1 MDNSKLENIEAIAF
15 LTLISINGMVLS
27 TSQAIIRT
35 CSSASLIT
43 SFIVSLLAIVVVLI
57 LSLFAKNFSGKSLL
71 DISDFLGGKILK
83 FSVGI
88 IFIVYFTFRASLFL
102 KEFATVC
109 KLSITL

>member
-71 DISDFLGGKILK
+71 DISDFSRRKNLK
-83 FSVGI
+83 VFRRNN
-88 IFIVYFTFRASLFL
+88 FYCLFYFLELLCF
-102 KEFATVC
+102 
-109 KLSITL
+109 

>member
-15 LTLISINGMVLS
+15 LTLISINGMILS

-57 LSLFAKNFSGKSLL
+57 LSLFAKNFSGK
-71 DISDFLGGKILK
+71 IS
-83 FSVGI
+83 FSGYRTSHPTANRVRGS
-88 IFIVYFTFRASLFL
+88 FYGLMAP
-102 KEFATVC
+102 
-109 KLSITL
+109 

>member
-43 SFIVSLLAIVVVLI
+43 SFYCK
-57 LSLFAKNFSGKSLL
+57 FACNCSSSNFE
-71 DISDFLGGKILK
+71 
-83 FSVGI
+83 
-88 IFIVYFTFRASLFL
+88 FI
-102 KEFATVC
+102 C
-109 KLSITL
+109 